1 MSHGRGASARS
12 HAAGSQGY
20 DHRTTRLH
28 AATRIAHAR
37 LSPRNSEQTNTHV
50 FLPPFK
56 GMTMGLFG
64 LGPPEIAVILA
75 VGGFVLGPTKL
86 AELARDFGKVAGE
99 LKDVPKE
106 FQEGLAEGEA
116 ETRKLRDAD
125 VPTEK
130 VETKVE
136 EEAAEKT
143 EA

>member
-1 MSHGRGASARS
+1 
-12 HAAGSQGY
+12 
-20 DHRTTRLH
+20 
-28 AATRIAHAR
+28 
-37 LSPRNSEQTNTHV
+37 
-50 FLPPFK
+50 
-56 GMTMGLFG
+56 MGLFG

-136 EEAAEKT
+136 EEKAEKVGTAPDEALLRDVAMSRGPRSHLPSSLNPGPSTPPPPPPQT

>member
-1 MSHGRGASARS
+1 MSFATA
-12 HAAGSQGY
+12 
-20 DHRTTRLH
+20 
-28 AATRIAHAR
+28 AATSKRESAVAVR
-37 LSPRNSEQTNTHV
+37 
-50 FLPPFK
+50 K

-106 FQEGLAEGEA
+106 FQEGLAEGE
-116 ETRKLRDAD
+116 ETTRKLRDAD

-136 EEAAEKT
+136 TEE
-143 EA
+143 

>member
-1 MSHGRGASARS
+1 
-12 HAAGSQGY
+12 
-20 DHRTTRLH
+20 
-28 AATRIAHAR
+28 
-37 LSPRNSEQTNTHV
+37 
-50 FLPPFK
+50 
-56 GMTMGLFG
+56 MGLFG

-136 EEAAEKT
+136 EEVAEKVTVSTRPATRACASPCPAGVNITPFLPHLRTPTHHPPQT